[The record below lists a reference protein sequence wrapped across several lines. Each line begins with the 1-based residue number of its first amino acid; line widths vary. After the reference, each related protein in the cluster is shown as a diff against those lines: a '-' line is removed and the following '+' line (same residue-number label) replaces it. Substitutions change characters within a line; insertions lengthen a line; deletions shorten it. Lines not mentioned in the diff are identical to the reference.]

1 MKKFI
6 KWPIKAI
13 KRDLRYF
20 RDLSFYLL
28 RRERVRE
35 KPLVRYCKEGSI
47 SRDYDRPVCFFC
59 SYDRESTVRESVFH
73 YLNELALAGF
83 NIVFIS
89 SSDTVSDTDLRKLS
103 SYCIR
108 IISRENKGYDF
119 YSWKTGLEKYPQYT
133 AHAGL
138 LLTNDSI
145 LGPFFSITDIIS
157 RLENHDADIVGMTEC
172 FRFYP
177 HLQSYFLY
185 CKKSVIVSKEF
196 ISFFNRVDVLEFKKA
211 IIRKY
216 EIGFSRSLKRRF
228 KLSALYNLQSILDRV
243 QYVERPKQWVEPTFH
258 LWKPLITEF
267 KFPFL
272 KKSLVTRMGVSS
284 EEISATLAE
293 SGSTYTDWG
302 YASPS
307 SPKLCSS
314 TDPFF

>member
-1 MKKFI
+1 M
-6 KWPIKAI
+6 
-13 KRDLRYF
+13 
-20 RDLSFYLL
+20 
-28 RRERVRE
+28 
-35 KPLVRYCKEGSI
+35 
-47 SRDYDRPVCFFC
+47 
-59 SYDRESTVRESVFH
+59 SYTTFEHNS
-73 YLNELALAGF
+73 
-83 NIVFIS
+83 
-89 SSDTVSDTDLRKLS
+89 
-103 SYCIR
+103 
-108 IISRENKGYDF
+108 DF